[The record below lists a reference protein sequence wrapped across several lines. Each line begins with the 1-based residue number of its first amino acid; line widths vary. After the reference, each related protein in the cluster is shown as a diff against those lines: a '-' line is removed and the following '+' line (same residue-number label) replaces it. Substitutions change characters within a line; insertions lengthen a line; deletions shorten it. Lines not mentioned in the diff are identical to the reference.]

1 MKHVWLF
8 TLFSI
13 AASTA
18 AAQGINGQSYDPA
31 VGAAGG
37 FVVERPVVPKHFGF
51 GVGLLGNF
59 ANDLVVERDGA
70 TGIIVGHPLEYALTF
85 DLVGSL
91 ALFDFFEIA
100 LDVPLSAVYYGQPTS
115 LTGTTLIAQPG
126 FGDIRLVPKA
136 AFTMK
141 GTSFA
146 FGAALPLSAPTG
158 DPLALRGDGVF
169 TANPELLAGYR
180 GSRFGVAMNLGALLR
195 PPGPLV
201 ENEITYGLGG
211 QIALWPDADILDLI
225 LEAHGSSFIS
235 TLTPSVANFPLEM
248 LAGLGWAPHPD
259 WTIEG
264 GVGVGITRGVTDP
277 RYRMML
283 GVRYV
288 PKPASA
294 YADKDGDGVSDDNDK
309 CPNRAEDHDGI
320 ADEDGCPES
329 DADHDKIKDD
339 DDECP
344 EDSEGSS
351 GDGDGCPEGDAEF
364 RDNKIIIRGKV
375 QFETG
380 SSQLKPKSERLL
392 DRVAALMKANPGIK
406 KVRVE
411 GHTDETGPEGTNQ
424 VLSEKRAQA
433 VKRALEKRG
442 IERSRLEARGYGESR
457 PRAPNTTPAGRAK
470 NRRVEF
476 VVVN

>member
-1 MKHVWLF
+1 
-8 TLFSI
+8 
-13 AASTA
+13 
-18 AAQGINGQSYDPA
+18 
-31 VGAAGG
+31 
-37 FVVERPVVPKHFGF
+37 
-51 GVGLLGNF
+51 
-59 ANDLVVERDGA
+59 
-70 TGIIVGHPLEYALTF
+70 
-85 DLVGSL
+85 
-91 ALFDFFEIA
+91 
-100 LDVPLSAVYYGQPTS
+100 
-115 LTGTTLIAQPG
+115 
-126 FGDIRLVPKA
+126 
-136 AFTMK
+136 
-141 GTSFA
+141 
-146 FGAALPLSAPTG
+146 
-158 DPLALRGDGVF
+158 
-169 TANPELLAGYR
+169 
-180 GSRFGVAMNLGALLR
+180 
-195 PPGPLV
+195 
-201 ENEITYGLGG
+201 
-211 QIALWPDADILDLI
+211 
-225 LEAHGSSFIS
+225 
-235 TLTPSVANFPLEM
+235 
-248 LAGLGWAPHPD
+248 
-259 WTIEG
+259 
-264 GVGVGITRGVTDP
+264 
-277 RYRMML
+277 ML

-339 DDECP
+339 DDEGP